1 MKKALMLAL
10 CVAAGSAD
18 LAIAA
23 QPDDADKDA
32 TAPANPA
39 TAQELPRVVIIATAP
54 LPGIGLPPEQVAG
67 NVQTAGSD
75 DLKRQQSLSLSE
87 YLNSN
92 FTGVTASE
100 SSDNPFQTDI
110 NYHGFTA
117 SPLLGTPEGLSIFVD
132 GVRVNEA
139 FGDTVNWDLIPES
152 AISNISLISGSN
164 PVFGLN
170 TLGGAL
176 AVQTKSGHDFPGTEV
191 EAYGGSFGRRAFE
204 AATGGSSG
212 PFDYFLTGNY
222 FDEDGWRN
230 LSPSKVKQIFGKVG
244 WENEVTDLDLSYT
257 WADTALTGNGTTP
270 QTMLALNREAI
281 FTAPDFTNNKLNFVN
296 ATASHFLRP
305 DLLLSGNVYYRHLTT
320 LTNNGDLNDDNYLS
334 EDYEGP
340 DVDCGNFTSL
350 SDVAYCANGINRAST
365 TTQRTFGLG
374 AQITSTHDLGPAK
387 NQAVLGASYD
397 RSTVDYVQ
405 AFQYATVTS
414 TRQTLPIDSP
424 FNPLETVNS
433 VGGTSKVYGVY
444 FTDTLSPTPLVHI
457 TASLRYNRIEETL
470 DGYSVDTDVGD
481 FGDGFNEAEPLF
493 GDHTYSRVNPALGV
507 TFTPSKALTLYANY
521 NEGSR
526 APTVIEL
533 GCSDPEQPCGLPND
547 FASDPDLKQVVSRTV
562 EAGAR
567 GSLPDNLL
575 NWSFDVFRTENSNDI
590 QFVATTTS
598 EGYFANV
605 GTTRRQGLDLGLGG
619 RLQKLTW
626 HLAYSFVDATYR
638 SSFEVNAES
647 NSTADDDGNITV
659 NPGNRIPLIPRHT
672 GRLRLDY
679 ALAEKWDVGASLLV
693 SSGVFLHGDENNANV
708 ADGTDIIGSG
718 HIGGYGVVNLDSTY
732 HVSKAFDVFVK
743 VANLFDNHYATAG
756 FLTSNGFN
764 PDGTFRPDPDTWTN
778 ENAVSP
784 AQPLAIWAGVRL
796 HFD

>member
-1 MKKALMLAL
+1 MLAL
-10 CVAAGSAD
+10 CAAACSAD

-23 QPDDADKDA
+23 QPDDAGKEA
-32 TAPANPA
+32 TTPANPA
-39 TAQELPRVVIIATAP
+39 TAQELPRVTVIATAP
-54 LPGIGLPPEQVAG
+54 LPGIGLPPEEVPG

-75 DLKRQQSLSLSE
+75 DLKRQQSLGLTE
-87 YLNSN
+87 FINNN
-92 FTGVTASE
+92 FSGVSVSE
-100 SSDNPFQTDI
+100 SSDNPFQTDV

-204 AATGGSSG
+204 AETGGSSG
-212 PFDYFLTGNY
+212 GFDYFLTGNY

-230 LSPSKVKQIFGKVG
+230 LSPSKVKQIFAKVG
-244 WENEVTDLDLSYT
+244 WQNEVTDLDLSYT

-270 QTMLALNREAI
+270 QSMLAVNREAI

-296 ATASHFLRP
+296 ATGSHFLSS
-305 DLLLSGNVYYRHLTT
+305 DLLLAGNIYYRHLTT
-320 LTNNGDLNDDNYLS
+320 NTNNGDLNDDNYLS
-334 EDYEGP
+334 DDYTGP

-350 SDVAYCANGINRAST
+350 ADVAYCANGINRAST
-365 TTQRTFGLG
+365 ATQRTFGAGVQL
-374 AQITSTHDLGPAK
+374 TSTHELGSAK

-397 RSTVDYVQ
+397 HSSVDYLQ
-405 AFQYATVTS
+405 AFQYATMTP
-414 TRQTLPIDSP
+414 TRQTVNIDSP

-433 VGGTSKVYGVY
+433 VSGISKVLGVY
-444 FTDTLSPTPLVHI
+444 LTDTLSPSSLVHI
-457 TASLRYNRIEETL
+457 TAALRYNRIEETL
-470 DGYSVDTDVGD
+470 NGYSVDTDVGD
-481 FGDGFNEAEPLF
+481 FGDGFNEAGPLF
-493 GDHTYSRVNPALGV
+493 GDHTYTRVNPALGM

-533 GCSDPEQPCGLPND
+533 GCSNPEQPCGLPND
-547 FASDPDLKQVVSRTV
+547 FASDPDLKQVVSRTI

-567 GSLPDNLL
+567 GSLPDNVL
-575 NWSFDVFRTENSNDI
+575 NWSIDVFRTENSNDI

-619 RLQKLTW
+619 RMQALTW

-638 SSFEVNAES
+638 STFEVNADS
-647 NSTADDDGNITV
+647 NSTADDNGNITV

-679 ALAEKWDVGASLLV
+679 ALSEKWDVGASLVV
-693 SSGVFLHGDENNANV
+693 SSGSYLHGNENNANV
-708 ADGTDIIGSG
+708 PDGADIIGTG
-718 HIGGYGVVNLDSTY
+718 RIGGYGVVNLDSTFR
-732 HVSKAFDVFVK
+732 VSKALDVFVK

-764 PDGTFRPDPDTWTN
+764 PDGTFRANPDDWTS

-796 HFD
+796 HFE